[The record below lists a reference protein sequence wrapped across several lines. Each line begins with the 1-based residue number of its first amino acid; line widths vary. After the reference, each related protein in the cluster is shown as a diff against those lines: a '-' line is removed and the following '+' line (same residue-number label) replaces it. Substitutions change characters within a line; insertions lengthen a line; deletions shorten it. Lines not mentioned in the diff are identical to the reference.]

1 MLIQPLLDKLTQLR
15 LPGIRA
21 GLEEQLQNP
30 QYAELSFE
38 DRLGLLVDLE
48 CTRRADNSLRRRIKT
63 ARFTLPA
70 VIEDLDLSPARG
82 LDRGLILEL
91 AQGEWIRRHLNILVL
106 GPTGAGTPA
115 PHLRCAAGAGES
127 YMACALGHAASRR
140 TLGRCAARAFS
151 VRYQRTSRLLHEIML
166 SHADGSYPKLLT
178 KLARVQLLIF
188 DDWLRDPLTPS
199 QARDLLEILDDRYG
213 RSSTLVATQIPV
225 EDWHAQFPDPTLGDA
240 ILDRLVHNAYRLEL
254 KGESM
259 RKTHSLLPSLTT

>member
-15 LPGIRA
+15 LPGIRS

-48 CTRRADNSLRRRIKT
+48 CTRRADNSLHRRIKT

-70 VIEDLDLSPARG
+70 TIEDLDLSPARG
-82 LDRGLILEL
+82 LERSLILEL

-106 GPTGAGTPA
+106 GPTGAGK
-115 PHLRCAAGAGES
+115 S
-127 YMACALGHAASRR
+127 YMACALGHAACRQ
-140 TLGRCAARAFS
+140 GFS

-199 QARDLLEILDDRYG
+199 QARDLLEILDDRYS

>member
-21 GLEEQLQNP
+21 GLEMQLQNP

-70 VIEDLDLSPARG
+70 TIEDLDISPARG
-82 LDRGLILEL
+82 LERSLILEL
-91 AQGEWIRRHLNILVL
+91 AQGEWIRLHLNILVL
-106 GPTGAGTPA
+106 GPTGAGK
-115 PHLRCAAGAGES
+115 S
-127 YMACALGHAASRR
+127 YMACALGHAACRQ
-140 TLGRCAARAFS
+140 GFS

-240 ILDRLVHNAYRLEL
+240 ILDRLVHNSYRLEL

-259 RKTHSLLPSLTT
+259 RKAYSPLHLPTS